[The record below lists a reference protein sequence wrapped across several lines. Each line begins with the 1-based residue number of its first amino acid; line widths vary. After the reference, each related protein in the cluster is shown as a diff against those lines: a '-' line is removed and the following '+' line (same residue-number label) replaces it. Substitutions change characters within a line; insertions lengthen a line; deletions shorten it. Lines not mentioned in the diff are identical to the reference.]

1 MLPYI
6 LSHTSSFHTVII
18 QVHTSAYSE
27 LIIKH
32 LIEKLD
38 IMSIL
43 NEHKQLKHV
52 RFRNIY

>member
-1 MLPYI
+1 M
-6 LSHTSSFHTVII
+6 II

>member
-1 MLPYI
+1 MSYEFIPYCY
-6 LSHTSSFHTVII
+6 
-18 QVHTSAYSE
+18 HTSAYRYIQSSYSE

-32 LIEKLD
+32 LIEKMD